1 MKRVIDALRSRP
13 RTDDEL
19 KIILNENL
27 GGTEGARR
35 RKRSRYIEDLLFMGI
50 VKRSEGKYQLRLST
64 EKHTISDDAMVRH
77 SYSLIPALRQIAR
90 IVTSRY
96 TPNEGE
102 YISENDMRLRIDCA
116 RDHLSSYPD
125 TWELIVD
132 RTTRDEK
139 ADRIEEELR
148 LNLME
153 KLKNDFSD
161 EPIVDPGK
169 PRKHRSFIGST
180 IPVLIIRH
188 LLYGEPGQI
197 KLEGEEI
204 WFGGSLVAKGTH
216 LLNGVNEF
224 VIRESED
231 KSNIEAVRSLEKV
244 RNDAISL
251 GPEIERE
258 IRKII
263 LRVESGIPLR
273 GGCAICVATD
283 NPL

>member
-1 MKRVIDALRSRP
+1 MK
-13 RTDDEL
+13 T
-19 KIILNENL
+19 ILNENL

-77 SYSLIPALRQIAR
+77 SYSLIPAFRQIAR

-96 TPNEGE
+96 TSNEGK

-125 TWELIVD
+125 TWELIVE
-132 RTTRDEK
+132 RTTREEK
-139 ADRIEEELR
+139 ADRMEEALR

-188 LLYGEPGQI
+188 LLYGEPEQI

-204 WFGGSLVAKGTH
+204 WFGGSLAAKGTH
-216 LLNGVNEF
+216 LLNGVKDF
-224 VIRESED
+224 VNRESED
-231 KSNIEAVRSLEKV
+231 KSNIEAVRSLEIV
-244 RNDAISL
+244 RSSASAL

-258 IRKII
+258 VRKIMY
-263 LRVESGIPLR
+263 RVESGIPLR
-273 GGCAICVATD
+273 GGCEVCAVPNNT
-283 NPL
+283 L